1 MLIILPGPIWIAL
14 AAWLAFF
21 VWLRLRRMRELALIQ
36 ALALLIGRDLPLVR
50 GLRTLAEAETGGMR
64 KVLERLAHQLAIGD
78 SISGALRQAH
88 WGISGETIG
97 AIIAAERAGTLATTL
112 PELAQSHTTRD
123 EGAQYEDGLPQ
134 RSYLLF
140 VLLVAIAIS
149 VWVTFLFPG
158 SIMVYFDFG
167 FSTSAFPVETWR
179 FWIASI
185 WIRSNLM
192 LVGLALLGFFA
203 LWAYAFVRRN
213 FAPPQPDHPPA
224 MFPVLDAIRWWT
236 PIVGRIERTTALA
249 RQTPILQASLRAGHD
264 IAAAARHAAEAPANY
279 YARRA
284 LRRWAARIEAG
295 EAPLD
300 AARAVGIAPTLRQ
313 ALASPAEGIP
323 AALSYLA
330 RYYDRLRVHW
340 RRLLTSVTL
349 PFLVLTLGALIGYT
363 VIAFYLPS
371 YRLLESLA
379 NEAY

>member
-14 AAWLAFF
+14 AAWLALF
-21 VWLRLRRMRELALIQ
+21 VWLRLRRLRELALIQ

-88 WGISGETIG
+88 WGFSGETMG
-97 AIIAAERAGTLATTL
+97 AIIAAEQAGTLATTL
-112 PELAQSHTTRD
+112 RELAQPSGFRD
-123 EGAQYEDGLPQ
+123 RDSQTEGFPA
-134 RSYLLF
+134 RSYFTFVSLLSIVIF
-140 VLLVAIAIS
+140 LLLTVFLAPKFRDIFLDFGSQTLPPETERLLNVSDWVVSNSMVVLLS
-149 VWVTFLFPG
+149 
-158 SIMVYFDFG
+158 
-167 FSTSAFPVETWR
+167 
-179 FWIASI
+179 
-185 WIRSNLM
+185 
-192 LVGLALLGFFA
+192 LLGFFA

-224 MFPVLDAIRWWT
+224 VFPVLDAIRWWT

-340 RRLLTSVTL
+340 RRLLTSVSL
-349 PFLVLTLGALIGYT
+349 PFLVLILGALIGYA

-371 YRLLESLA
+371 YRLIESLA
-379 NEAY
+379 NETY